1 MLSRPVAFVG
11 FAATLVSL
19 YLASGAPTPLLIVWQ
34 QEWDFPDSLVALAFA
49 IYAFTFLVALLVGGS
64 LSDHLGR
71 KPVIVVSLAAAIGS
85 IAMFMLA
92 PSIEWV
98 IAARAVNGVAVG
110 VVTAAYTAA
119 LVELAK
125 PGSRLGPVVAAAS
138 PVGGLGLGALFGGVA
153 VELWGRD
160 ADEVLFSV
168 VATLLVAGL
177 VFTFFAPETTTRTP
191 GALRSLVPQIIV
203 PATARSFFLR
213 MLPILVAAW
222 ATGSLFL
229 GLAPTV
235 VHGLLHVDS
244 GLVDGMTGAI
254 HGISVSVGSIVFGS
268 LAVTKGLRLGATG
281 MVVGLA
287 LVVAGVATGQLALVW
302 IGGAVEAFAVG
313 ASNSAIF
320 RGLAPLAPEHQRAGT
335 FAAVYV
341 VAYLTLGGAS
351 VIAGQFIAPFGLFP
365 TILVWTLLIV
375 VLAAAG
381 LAIQLRR
388 GVAPAGDGMPT

>member
-34 QEWDFPDSLVALAFA
+34 QEWGFPDSLVALAFA
-49 IYAFTFLVALLVGGS
+49 SYAFTFLAALLVGGS

-71 KPVIVVSLAAAIGS
+71 KPVILVSLVAAIGS
-85 IAMFMLA
+85 IVMFMLA

-98 IAARAVNGVAVG
+98 VAARAVNGVAVG

-125 PGSRLGPVVAAAS
+125 PGGRIGPIVAAAA
-138 PVGGLGLGALFGGVA
+138 PVGGLGLGALFGGIA

-160 ADEVLFSV
+160 ADEVLFGV
-168 VATLLVAGL
+168 VAILLVAGL
-177 VFTFFAPETTTRTP
+177 LFTIFAPETTTRVP
-191 GALRSLVPQIIV
+191 GVLRSLVPNVVV
-203 PATARSFFLR
+203 PRTARSFFLR
-213 MLPILVAAW
+213 MLPVLIAAW
-222 ATGSLFL
+222 ATGALFL

-244 GLVDGMTGAI
+244 GLVDGITGAI
-254 HGISVSVGSIVFGS
+254 HGIFVSVGSVVFGT
-268 LAVTKGLRLGATG
+268 LAVGRGLRFGAMG
-281 MVVGLA
+281 MVVGLGF
-287 LVVAGVATGQLALVW
+287 VVAGVATGQLALVW
-302 IGGAVEAFAVG
+302 IGGAIEALAVG
-313 ASNSAIF
+313 STNSAIF

-341 VAYLTLGGAS
+341 VAYLVLGGAS
-351 VIAGQFIAPFGLFP
+351 VVAGQLIAPLGLFP
-365 TILVWTLLIV
+365 TILGWTLLIV
-375 VLAAAG
+375 VLAAVG
-381 LAIQLRR
+381 LVIQLRR
-388 GVAPAGDGMPT
+388 PR